1 MANSRSARK
10 RIRSSE
16 RKHVRNRAVKSAV
29 RTKVIKARHA
39 LLEEGSAT
47 GEAEL
52 HAAIKA
58 LDRAAEKGILHRN
71 NVRRRKSRLATM
83 AAASRTWQRAAREPR
98 LVPPRPAVPRVGA
111 PSSRPRRPRRS
122 RGKTRRQGTCAEGE
136 CGESHR
142 SEGRSAEGAPSG
154 PPPSRRPRPPRPNRS
169 GRGFYPGLRRSR
181 LRQVGGSPQDRK
193 PNAVRV

>member
-16 RKHVRNRAVKSAV
+16 RKHIRNRAVKSAV

-39 LLEEGSAT
+39 LLEEGGPT

-58 LDRAAEKGILHRN
+58 LDRAAEKGVLHRN

-83 AAASRTWQRAAREPR
+83 AAR
-98 LVPPRPAVPRVGA
+98 L
-111 PSSRPRRPRRS
+111 SNL
-122 RGKTRRQGTCAEGE
+122 AEGAE
-136 CGESHR
+136 GAAVR
-142 SEGRSAEGAPSG
+142 SAAAGGAKGRSAKSAARTPASKTAAKPAGKAPAAKATTAKAVAAKPAAAPKAVAA
-154 PPPSRRPRPPRPNRS
+154 PPK
-169 GRGFYPGLRRSR
+169 
-181 LRQVGGSPQDRK
+181 SPAK
-193 PNAVRV
+193 APKAK

>member
-39 LLEEGSAT
+39 LLEEGGAT

-58 LDRAAEKGILHRN
+58 LDRAAEKGVLHRN

-83 AAASRTWQRAAREPR
+83 ASRLSNVGEGAEGAAARS
-98 LVPPRPAVPRVGA
+98 AAAGGA
-111 PSSRPRRPRRS
+111 
-122 RGKTRRQGTCAEGE
+122 K
-136 CGESHR
+136 
-142 SEGRSAEGAPSG
+142 GRSAKSPARAATKPAAKAPAG
-154 PPPSRRPRPPRPNRS
+154 KAPAA
-169 GRGFYPGLRRSR
+169 
-181 LRQVGGSPQDRK
+181 K
-193 PNAVRV
+193 AATAKAVATKAAAPKAAAAPAKSTAKAPKAK

>member
-39 LLEEGSAT
+39 LLEEGGPT

-58 LDRAAEKGILHRN
+58 LDRAAEKGVLHRN

-83 AAASRTWQRAAREPR
+83 AARLSNLAEGAEGAAARS
-98 LVPPRPAVPRVGA
+98 AAAGGA
-111 PSSRPRRPRRS
+111 
-122 RGKTRRQGTCAEGE
+122 K
-136 CGESHR
+136 
-142 SEGRSAEGAPSG
+142 GRSAKSAARTPASKAAAKPAGKAPAAKATASKVAAK
-154 PPPSRRPRPPRPNRS
+154 PVAAKAAAPKAAPASAK
-169 GRGFYPGLRRSR
+169 
-181 LRQVGGSPQDRK
+181 SPAK
-193 PNAVRV
+193 APKAK

>member
-83 AAASRTWQRAAREPR
+83 AARLANVAEGTEGAAARS
-98 LVPPRPAVPRVGA
+98 AAAGGA
-111 PSSRPRRPRRS
+111 
-122 RGKTRRQGTCAEGE
+122 K
-136 CGESHR
+136 
-142 SEGRSAEGAPSG
+142 GRSAKQPARAAASKAAAKPAGKAPAPKASAVKATTAKAAA
-154 PPPSRRPRPPRPNRS
+154 PKAAAP
-169 GRGFYPGLRRSR
+169 
-181 LRQVGGSPQDRK
+181 VKSPAK
-193 PNAVRV
+193 AAKTK

>member
-58 LDRAAEKGILHRN
+58 LDRAAEKGILHPN
-71 NVRRRKSRLATM
+71 NVRRRKSRLASM
-83 AAASRTWQRAAREPR
+83 AARLASVAEGTEGAAARS
-98 LVPPRPAVPRVGA
+98 AAAGGA
-111 PSSRPRRPRRS
+111 
-122 RGKTRRQGTCAEGE
+122 K
-136 CGESHR
+136 
-142 SEGRSAEGAPSG
+142 GRSAKQPTRAAAAKPAKSAVKPAGKAPAPKASAVKVTAAKAAA
-154 PPPSRRPRPPRPNRS
+154 PKAAAPAK
-169 GRGFYPGLRRSR
+169 
-181 LRQVGGSPQDRK
+181 SPVK
-193 PNAVRV
+193 ATKTK

>member
-39 LLEEGSAT
+39 LLGEGGAT

-58 LDRAAEKGILHRN
+58 LDRAAEKGVLHRN

-83 AAASRTWQRAAREPR
+83 AAR
-98 LVPPRPAVPRVGA
+98 LSNV
-111 PSSRPRRPRRS
+111 
-122 RGKTRRQGTCAEGE
+122 AEGAE
-136 CGESHR
+136 GAAVR
-142 SEGRSAEGAPSG
+142 SAAAGGAKGRSAKSSARTPASKAAPKAAG
-154 PPPSRRPRPPRPNRS
+154 KAPAAKATTAKA
-169 GRGFYPGLRRSR
+169 
-181 LRQVGGSPQDRK
+181 VATK
-193 PNAVRV
+193 PATPKAAAPASSAKAPKAK

>member
-39 LLEEGSAT
+39 LLEEGTAT

-71 NVRRRKSRLATM
+71 NVRRRKSRLASM
-83 AAASRTWQRAAREPR
+83 AARLATVAEGSEGAAARSA
-98 LVPPRPAVPRVGA
+98 AVGGA
-111 PSSRPRRPRRS
+111 
-122 RGKTRRQGTCAEGE
+122 K
-136 CGESHR
+136 
-142 SEGRSAEGAPSG
+142 GRSAKQPTRAAAAKSAAKPAGKAPAPKASAVKATTTKV
-154 PPPSRRPRPPRPNRS
+154 PAAKATAA
-169 GRGFYPGLRRSR
+169 
-181 LRQVGGSPQDRK
+181 VKSPAK
-193 PNAVRV
+193 ATKTK

>member
-39 LLEEGSAT
+39 LLEEGAAT

-71 NVRRRKSRLATM
+71 NVRRRKSRLASM
-83 AAASRTWQRAAREPR
+83 AVRLANVAEGSEGAAARSAA
-98 LVPPRPAVPRVGA
+98 AGGA
-111 PSSRPRRPRRS
+111 
-122 RGKTRRQGTCAEGE
+122 K
-136 CGESHR
+136 
-142 SEGRSAEGAPSG
+142 GRSAKQ
-154 PPPSRRPRPPRPNRS
+154 PSRTAAAKPAAKPV
-169 GRGFYPGLRRSR
+169 GRAPAPKASAVKATAART
-181 LRQVGGSPQDRK
+181 VAPKPAVAAPAKSPAK
-193 PNAVRV
+193 ATKTK